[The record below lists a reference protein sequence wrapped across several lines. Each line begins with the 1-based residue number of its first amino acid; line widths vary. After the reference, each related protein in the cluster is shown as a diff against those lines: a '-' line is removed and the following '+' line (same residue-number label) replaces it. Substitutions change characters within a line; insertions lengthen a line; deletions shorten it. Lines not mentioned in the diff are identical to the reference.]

1 VEWADEFGPGHHLAG
16 CVIVTGQRGRPRNE
30 IRTFGTT
37 TDDLL
42 TSAAWLAEQGVTHV
56 ALESTGAM

>member
-1 VEWADEFGPGHHLAG
+1 VRHRARPAG
-16 CVIVTGQRGRPRNE
+16 SPWNE
-30 IRTFGTT
+30 ICTFATT

-42 TSAAWLAEQGVTHV
+42 TPAAWLAEQGVTHV